1 MKHMV
6 LIEKPVTLQ
15 LTKRL
20 IDCQPLMLGI
30 LACLGLLLRIYGLNW
45 DQGKLF
51 HPDEPFIVSHALSVA
66 WSASVAQFFDPLRS
80 PLNPHFFAYGSF
92 PIYLLSLLGHAI
104 ALFFPDFFTYTNLN
118 LAGRCISAI
127 MDSGTILI
135 TGLLAYRLCI
145 YDRYA
150 ILSPRAVSTVATL
163 LVAFSPLQVQQSH
176 YCTVDVMLLFF
187 VTLTL
192 LGCVTLVETRTP
204 LRVALLIGFGYG
216 LALATKTSA
225 APLVVPVGI
234 ALLLRWWRVRRVT
247 VLVALVMVILATCL
261 TFMLSMPYALLDWRI
276 FLQQVIDQGNMSTG
290 KALMPY
296 TIQFEDTIP
305 YLYEIQNIFL
315 WGLGPMLALSA
326 GGGLLWL
333 IWRVVKRRVGCWL
346 IMLSWVLIYGGM
358 AGDLYVKYARY
369 MLPLYSALII
379 IAAASL
385 AALAT
390 TMRTSQRTSTNQA
403 HVAIPA
409 YALIGLVLLT
419 TIFQGLAMA
428 NIYSQPST
436 LIQASH
442 WMFTHLTPGS
452 TIIYEQGDVII
463 PVATDNHNPQQEF
476 HLAVSGLDMYS
487 YDNPAKIRALTAALA
502 NSNVLIMTS
511 DRWDQPAMRLP
522 QHYPVTSHYYHM
534 LFQGQLGFRLAAR
547 FENHPHLLGITLNDS
562 DSDPSFS
569 IFDHP
574 TVRVFVRDPS
584 LRYSTSELY
593 HRILRDA
600 PPMPFS

>member
-1 MKHMV
+1 MKRMV
-6 LIEKPVTLQ
+6 LIEKPATLQ

-20 IDCQPLMLGI
+20 IDWQPWMLG
-30 LACLGLLLRIYGLNW
+30 LLSYLGLLLRVYGLNW

-51 HPDEPFIVSHALSVA
+51 HPDEPFIVSHALRVA
-66 WSASVAQFFDPLRS
+66 WPTSVPQFFDPLQS

-92 PIYLLSLLGHAI
+92 PIYLLALLGHTI
-104 ALFFPDFFTYTNLN
+104 AFFFPDFFTYTNLN
-118 LAGRCISAI
+118 LAGRCVSAI

-135 TGLLAYRLCI
+135 TGLLAYRLCLS
-145 YDRYA
+145 DRYVV
-150 ILSPRAVSTVATL
+150 LSPRAVSIVAAM

-176 YCTVDVMLLFF
+176 YCTVDAMLLFL

-204 LRVALLIGFGYG
+204 LRVALLIGCGYG
-216 LALATKTSA
+216 LALATKVSA
-225 APLVVPVGI
+225 APLAVPVGI
-234 ALLLRWWRVRRVT
+234 ALLLRWRRERRAT
-247 VLVALVMVILATCL
+247 VPMALAMVILATCL
-261 TFMLSMPYALLDWRI
+261 TFMLSMPYALLDWRN

-333 IWRVVKRRVGCWL
+333 TWRTMKMRAGCWL
-346 IMLSWVLIYGGM
+346 IMLSWILVYGGM
-358 AGDLYVKYARY
+358 AGGLYVKYVRY
-369 MLPLYSALII
+369 MLPLYSALIV

-385 AALAT
+385 AAFT
-390 TMRTSQRTSTNQA
+390 TIRMSRRTSTDRA

-409 YALIGLVLLT
+409 YTLIGLVLLT
-419 TIFQGLAMA
+419 TIFQGLAMI

-436 LIQASH
+436 LIQASR
-442 WMFTHLTPGS
+442 WMFTHLTYS
-452 TIIYEQGDVII
+452 SHIIYEQGDVII
-463 PVATDNHNPQQEF
+463 PVAIDNHNPQQDF

-502 NSNVLIMTS
+502 NSDVLVLTS
-511 DRWDQPAMRLP
+511 DRWDQPATRLL
-522 QHYPVTSHYYHM
+522 QYYPVTSHYYHM
-534 LFQGQLGFRLAAR
+534 LFQGRLGFRLAAR

-574 TVRVFVRDPS
+574 TVRIFVRDPS
-584 LRYSTSELY
+584 LRYSASELY
-593 HRILRDA
+593 RRMLQGA